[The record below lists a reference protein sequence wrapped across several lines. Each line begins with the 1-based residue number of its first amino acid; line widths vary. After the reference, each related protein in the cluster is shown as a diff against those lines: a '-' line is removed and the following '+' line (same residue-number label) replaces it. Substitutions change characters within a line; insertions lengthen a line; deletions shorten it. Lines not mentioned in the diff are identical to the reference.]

1 MTRLSI
7 LSLAL
12 ALAALALAPPASAQV
27 CTDCEP
33 PPAYKPDA
41 LLGLRAVPDI
51 DGESRRY
58 PLANRE
64 VNDIARAIDAVVD
77 LTVLVEKPA
86 GMQMA
91 YGLVRD
97 GEMLVRVTSDELRA
111 TPGRHPL
118 IRVGHGPVRGYEDP
132 IFSYRA
138 PLLGI
143 WGDGDTY
150 FEGRRSGFSDPGLG
164 YEDPIFSYEDPI
176 FSYEEPLFGIWGD
189 GDTYV
194 EKPYL
199 GYEDP
204 IFSLNAV
211 WARAKDLVETEYAVV
226 LIAYGLP
233 GNRHTFAGSAL
244 VVPFDLVDGA
254 APPDVRAPRA
264 SASTA
269 PPLGVAPNPFASGTT
284 VTFETA
290 KPGPVRVALVD
301 VLGREVVLVADGP
314 HEAGTHR
321 VRLDGAGLAPG
332 TYLLRVAEGAGVRSV
347 PVTVAR

>member
-7 LSLAL
+7 LSLV
-12 ALAALALAPPASAQV
+12 LAALALAPPASAQV

-33 PPAYKPDA
+33 PPVFKPDA
-41 LLGLRAVPDI
+41 LLSLRAIPDI
-51 DGESRRY
+51 DGESQF
-58 PLANRE
+58 PLPNRE
-64 VNDIARAIDAVVD
+64 VNDIARAIDAVID

-97 GEMLVRVTSDELRA
+97 GELLVAVTSDRLRA
-111 TPGRHPL
+111 TPGKHPL
-118 IRVGHGPVRGYEDP
+118 IRVGHGPVEGYEDP
-132 IFSYRA
+132 LFGYEE
-138 PLLGI
+138 PLFGIWGTGNVGYEEPLFGFDDPRLGYEEPLFGYEEPLFGFDDPLVGI

-150 FEGRRSGFSDPGLG
+150 FE
-164 YEDPIFSYEDPI
+164 
-176 FSYEEPLFGIWGD
+176 
-189 GDTYV
+189 
-194 EKPYL
+194 KPYL

-204 IFSLNAV
+204 LFGLDAV
-211 WARAKDLVETEYAVV
+211 WARAKDLVGTKYAVV
-226 LIAYGLP
+226 VIAYGLP
-233 GNRHTFAGSAL
+233 GNRHTFAGSAI

-264 SASTA
+264 SAA
-269 PPLGVAPNPFASGTT
+269 AVPELGVAPNPFASGAT

-290 KPGPVRVALVD
+290 EAGPVRVALVD
-301 VLGREVVLVADGP
+301 VLGREVAVVSEGERP
-314 HEAGTHR
+314 AGAHR

-332 TYLLRVAEGAGVRSV
+332 PYLLRIAEGAAVRSV